1 MNNKNEVLTRLY
13 NADSNNDKFSI
24 LEEVMAKAGFDA
36 VLYSFYPK
44 LSQLAKSLQP
54 VFQFSRGYKPL
65 LENYQKENFSDND
78 FVIRL
83 VTEGAVEPIDWWFHA
98 KKVKISVQEKKV
110 NHIARHQFGVTKG
123 ICLPTLTNDLGIA
136 GVNLISFKAEDEH
149 RELDAENLENLH
161 NCARMYHN
169 HIMIS
174 KNEQS
179 QFILPILDILTP
191 KKKLVIKHLI
201 SGKPMKSIEGV
212 TERYAEKLLLELRKG
227 FGNISKNELI
237 YLLGLINISEYL

>member
-1 MNNKNEVLTRLY
+1 MNNKNDILTRLY
-13 NADSNNDKFSI
+13 NANANSEKFTI
-24 LEEVMAKAGFDA
+24 LEEVMCDAGFDA

-54 VFQFSRGYKPL
+54 VFQFSKGYEPL
-65 LENYQKENFSDND
+65 IENYQKENFSGDD

-83 VTEGAVEPIDWWFHA
+83 LTEGAVEPFDWWFQA
-98 KKVKISVQEKKV
+98 KKTKMSDQEKKV
-110 NHIARHQFGVTKG
+110 NHIARHQFGIMKG

-136 GVNLISFKAEDEH
+136 GVSLISFKAEDEH
-149 RELDAENLENLH
+149 RQLDAKDLDQLH

-169 HIMIS
+169 HIMINQ
-174 KNEQS
+174 NEQS
-179 QFILPILDILTP
+179 QFILPILDLLTP

-201 SGKPMKSIEGV
+201 SGKPMKTIEGV

-237 YLLGLINISEYL
+237 YFFGLINISEYL